1 MAYHQIML
9 KLSGEALG
17 DKSGTGIHEQAVQE
31 LAGKIAALPAKVAI
45 VVGGGNILRG
55 RNISG
60 WDRVRADYAGMT
72 ATCVNAQVLALAL
85 GHVGKQ
91 AQVFSA
97 IPMPM
102 VVDVPNPSAIAQ
114 AWEDGKVVIFAGGL
128 GVPGL
133 TTDTTAAV
141 RAAQLGAQVFLK
153 ATNVQGIYDK
163 DPNQHP
169 DARLIPQLT
178 LTQMLAS
185 EQSAIDRAAIAL
197 CLTHK
202 IPIIVFDITKPQ
214 ILSRIVAGERMGTF
228 VEVK

>member
-1 MAYHQIML
+1 MAYHKILL

-17 DKSGTGIHEQAVQE
+17 GKSGACINQQVVQE
-31 LAGKIAALPAKVAI
+31 LAVQIAALPAQVAI

-55 RNISG
+55 RSISG
-60 WDRVRADYAGMT
+60 WDRVGADYAGMT

-85 GHVGKQ
+85 GSAGVLV
-91 AQVFSA
+91 QVFSA

-102 VVDVPNPSAIAQ
+102 VADVPNPSAIAR
-114 AWEDGKVVIFAGGL
+114 AWEDGKIIIFAGGL

-153 ATNVQGIYDK
+153 ATNVPGIYDK
-163 DPNQHP
+163 DPNQNP
-169 DARLIPQLT
+169 DAKLIPSTT
-178 LTQMLAS
+178 LSEMLAS
-185 EQSAIDRAAIAL
+185 EQGAIDRAAVAI

-202 IPIIVFDITKPQ
+202 IPIIVFDIDEPQ